1 MVSTSALVYTD
12 VMAKKLTKSKKKSQ
26 SVEADSAYFLKL
38 VLYILLGATW
48 IKFSIPLTLGSFQ
61 LNGAPIGMLFGIV
74 LAAHDHFAIDRKI
87 EYAILI
93 VMMVLTYFLPA
104 GIVL

>member
-1 MVSTSALVYTD
+1 MVKKKAKKKAVST
-12 VMAKKLTKSKKKSQ
+12 
-26 SVEADSAYFLKL
+26 EADSAYFLKL
-38 VLYILLGATW
+38 VLYVILGATW
-48 IKFSIPLTLGSFQ
+48 IKFGVPLHLGVFQ

-87 EYAILI
+87 EYALLI
-93 VMMVLTYFLPA
+93 VMMILTYFLPA

>member
-1 MVSTSALVYTD
+1 M
-12 VMAKKLTKSKKKSQ
+12 KKKSVKSKKSQ
-26 SVEADSAYFLKL
+26 SNEADSAYFLKL

-48 IKFSIPLTLGSFQ
+48 IKFAVPLSFGAFQ

-87 EYAILI
+87 EYALLI
-93 VMMVLTYFLPA
+93 MIMIITYFLPA

>member
-1 MVSTSALVYTD
+1 MV
-12 VMAKKLTKSKKKSQ
+12 KKQTRKKKVQ

-48 IKFSIPLTLGSFQ
+48 IKFGVPIHLGMIQ

-74 LAAHDHFAIDRKI
+74 LASHDHFAIDRKV
-87 EYAILI
+87 EYAIL
-93 VMMVLTYFLPA
+93 VMMMVITYFLPA

>member
-1 MVSTSALVYTD
+1 M
-12 VMAKKLTKSKKKSQ
+12 KKKQTRSKKSQ
-26 SVEADSAYFLKL
+26 PVESDSAYFLKL
-38 VLYILLGATW
+38 ILYMLLGATW
-48 IKFSIPLTLGSFQ
+48 IKFAVPLSLGSFQ

-93 VMMVLTYFLPA
+93 VMMVITYFLPA

>member
-1 MVSTSALVYTD
+1 
-12 VMAKKLTKSKKKSQ
+12 MAKKPTKSKKLQKSQ
-26 SVEADSAYFLKL
+26 TKEADSAYFLKL

-48 IKFSIPLTLGSFQ
+48 IKFAVPLSLGTFQ

-87 EYAILI
+87 EYALLI
-93 VMMVLTYFLPA
+93 VMMIITYFLPA

>member
-1 MVSTSALVYTD
+1 
-12 VMAKKLTKSKKKSQ
+12 MAKKPTKSKKAQVK
-26 SVEADSAYFLKL
+26 ETDSTYFLKL
-38 VLYILLGATW
+38 VLYIILGATW
-48 IKFSIPLTLGSFQ
+48 IKFAAPLSLGAFQ

-87 EYAILI
+87 EYALLI
-93 VMMVLTYFLPA
+93 IMMIITYFLPA